1 MSSELH
7 LAHPQSVTQRSLGF
21 LRSKHVRTVAGM
33 VAIVVAYY
41 GAAKVGQAL
50 RYTAS
55 VSAIWPPAGLG
66 IAVLYLWGLRW
77 WPAIF
82 LGELLVNAELY
93 ASDSGIPFWSIVGQ
107 QAGNMLEILVGAILL
122 KRFIGPRAG
131 LDRADQI
138 VGMLVALACGTAISA
153 VVGTASMLA
162 GDVIEPSEGAKF
174 CRTWWL
180 GDTAGGLVTLPLI
193 LTWAHDPARA
203 WRRIRTW
210 EGTLLVATITVLSVI
225 SVSAD
230 EPITY
235 MVFPALIWAALRF
248 GPAGATLSVAVA
260 ALTAIGFTANEV
272 GPFFKQ
278 AIDHRTLNT
287 QLYVGVAAITALFVQ
302 ALVSEREQST
312 SELAHAKRRGRERAV
327 EERNRI
333 ARELHDS
340 VSQALFS
347 TVLHT
352 RTAQRAL
359 DCEQDGQSENLR
371 RALTAI
377 SQLTVGA
384 QLEMRALLLEL
395 KEPAAD
401 GGLVAALTRHALSLR
416 TREELMIDVL
426 GPERRLPLSP
436 EAEEQLFA
444 IGREALA
451 NVVKHSG
458 ARRAFVRVDEQG
470 PFVSLE
476 IRDNGHGFD
485 SAAVRPGHYGLD
497 SMRSRAAELG
507 AILTIRGR
515 PGDGTVVRV
524 ETRANVDQAV
534 DADS

>member
-1 MSSELH
+1 MSSEAQ
-7 LAHPQSVTQRSLGF
+7 LAHPKPVPQPGLTF
-21 LRSKHVRTVAGM
+21 LRSKLLRTVAGI
-33 VAIVVAYY
+33 VAIALAYY
-41 GAAKVGQAL
+41 CAAKVGQAL

-77 WPAIF
+77 WPGIF
-82 LGELLVNAELY
+82 VGELLVNGELL
-93 ASDSGIPFWSIVGQ
+93 ASGSGIPFWSIVGQ
-107 QAGNMLEILVGAILL
+107 HTGNMLEILVGAILL

-153 VVGTASMLA
+153 MVGTASMLA
-162 GDVIEPSEGAKF
+162 GGVIEPSEGAKF

-193 LTWAHDPARA
+193 LTWAHDPAGA

-210 EGTLLVATITVLSVI
+210 EGALVLATVAILGVI

-230 EPITY
+230 EPVTY

-248 GPAGATLSVAVA
+248 GPTGATLSVAVA
-260 ALTAIGFTANEV
+260 ALTVIGFTANEV

-278 AIDHRTLNT
+278 PIDHRTLST
-287 QLYVGVAAITALFVQ
+287 QLYIGVAAVTVLFVQ
-302 ALVSEREQST
+302 ALVSERKQST
-312 SELAHAKRRGRERAV
+312 WELAQAKRHGLERAL
-327 EERNRI
+327 EERHRI
-333 ARELHDS
+333 ARDLHDS

-347 TVLHT
+347 TVLQT

-359 DCEQDGQSENLR
+359 DCEQDGQSETLR

-377 SQLTVGA
+377 AELTVGA
-384 QLEMRALLLEL
+384 QREMRVLLLES
-395 KEPAAD
+395 KEPAVD
-401 GGLVAALTRHALSLR
+401 GGLVAALTRQASSLT
-416 TREELMIDVL
+416 TREELTIDVR

-436 EAEEQLFA
+436 DVEDQLFA
-444 IGREALA
+444 IAREALA

-458 ARRAFVRVDEQG
+458 ARRAFVRVDARG

-476 IRDNGHGFD
+476 IRDNGDGFD
-485 SAAVRPGHYGLD
+485 SSAARPGHYGLD

-507 AILTIRGR
+507 AVLTIRGR
-515 PGDGTVVRV
+515 PGEGTVVRV
-524 ETRANVDQAV
+524 EARANGDQAN

>member
-1 MSSELH
+1 MTSEVQ
-7 LAHPQSVTQRSLGF
+7 LAHPKQVLQPGLGL
-21 LRSKHVRTVAGM
+21 LRSKLVRTVAGI
-33 VAIVVAYY
+33 VAIALAYY
-41 GAAKVGQAL
+41 CAAKVGQAL

-77 WPAIF
+77 WPGIF
-82 LGELLVNAELY
+82 VGELLVNVEFL
-93 ASDSGIPFWSIVGQ
+93 ASGSGIPFWSIVGQ
-107 QAGNMLEILVGAILL
+107 HTGNMLEILVGAILL

-153 VVGTASMLA
+153 MAGTASMLA
-162 GDVIEPSEGAKF
+162 GGVIEPSEAAKF

-193 LTWAHDPARA
+193 LTWAHEPARA

-210 EGTLLVATITVLSVI
+210 EGALLVATIAILSVI

-230 EPITY
+230 EPVTY
-235 MVFPALIWAALRF
+235 VVFPALIWAALRF
-248 GPAGATLSVAVA
+248 GPTGATLSVAVA

-278 AIDHRTLNT
+278 PIDHRTLST
-287 QLYVGVAAITALFVQ
+287 QLYIGVAAITALVVQ
-302 ALVSEREQST
+302 ALVSERKQST
-312 SELAHAKRRGRERAV
+312 SELAQAKRGERERAL
-327 EERNRI
+327 EERHRI
-333 ARELHDS
+333 ARDLHDS

-352 RTAQRAL
+352 RTAERAL
-359 DCEQDGQSENLR
+359 NYEQEGQSEILR

-377 SQLTVGA
+377 AEVTVGA
-384 QLEMRALLLEL
+384 QREMRALLLEF

-401 GGLVAALTRHALSLR
+401 GGLVAALTRHASSLR

-426 GPERRLPLSP
+426 GPEHRLALSP
-436 EAEEQLFA
+436 EAEDQLFA

-458 ARRAFVRVDEQG
+458 ARRAFVRVDALG
-470 PFVSLE
+470 PSVSLE

-485 SAAVRPGHYGLD
+485 SAPVRPGHYGLD
-497 SMRSRAAELG
+497 SMRSRAAEVG

-515 PGDGTVVRV
+515 PGEGTVVRV
-524 ETRANVDQAV
+524 EARADGDRAN